1 MEQELALKYE
11 KLQQRLKEL
20 GKLVVSFSGG
30 VDSTFLLAAAQEA
43 IGDQVTAVTAAG
55 RSVPEREIEEAKEFC
70 R

>member
-43 IGDQVTAVTAAG
+43 IGD
-55 RSVPEREIEEAKEFC
+55 
-70 R
+70 